1 MIPKFRGRSTVEDDK
16 GKWVY
21 GNLVFDGKRAII
33 VNGIDEATDEYI
45 AFKDFCSVDIDT
57 VGQSTG
63 LKDKNG
69 VEIFEGDIIATNS
82 FACIVSFGKYDYFED
97 DGIKIT
103 GIGFYLGYLNVEPA
117 TYSPFE
123 TPFLENCEVLGNI
136 YENELD
142 LIMYEKWKSENSEL
156 VEDNA

>member
-1 MIPKFRGRSTVEDDK
+1 MIPKFRAWLPTSKWMCEVTV
-16 GKWVY
+16 
-21 GNLVFDGKRAII
+21 
-33 VNGIDEATDEYI
+33 IDYDLR
-45 AFKDFCSVDIDT
+45 SVDIFRVGDVEHYTEMT
-57 VGQSTG
+57 VSKDEVILMQSTG
-63 LKDKNG
+63 LADKNG

-97 DGIKIT
+97 DGIKVT
-103 GIGFYLGYLNVEPA
+103 GIGFYLEYLNVEPA

-142 LIMYEKWKSENSEL
+142 LIMYEKWKSENPEL
-156 VEDNA
+156 MEGDE

>member
-1 MIPKFRGRSTVEDDK
+1 MIPKFRAWLPTLKWMCSVSTI
-16 GKWVY
+16 
-21 GNLVFDGKRAII
+21 LFDE
-33 VNGIDEATDEYI
+33 N
-45 AFKDFCSVDIDT
+45 SVDIYKTGDT
-57 VGQSTG
+57 ERVTEMSVNQDEVILMQSTG

-69 VEIFEGDIIATNS
+69 KEIFEGDIIATNS

-103 GIGFYLGYLNVEPA
+103 GIGFYLGYLNVESA

-123 TPFLENCEVLGNI
+123 SPFLENCEVLGNI

-142 LIMYEKWKSENSEL
+142 LIMYEKWKSEISEL
-156 VEDNA
+156 VE

>member
-1 MIPKFRGRSTVEDDK
+1 MIPKFRAWDKTHKKIGLIDADMQDGLFQSVKIFDEDEDD
-16 GKWVY
+16 WQESDRFV
-21 GNLVFDGKRAII
+21 LM
-33 VNGIDEATDEYI
+33 
-45 AFKDFCSVDIDT
+45 
-57 VGQSTG
+57 QSTG
-63 LKDKNG
+63 IKDKNG
-69 VEIFEGDIIATNS
+69 TEIFEGDIIATNS

-142 LIMYEKWKSENSEL
+142 LIMYEKWKSENPEL
-156 VEDNA
+156 MEGDE

>member
-1 MIPKFRGRSTVEDDK
+1 MNPRFRAWLKNDKEMIDVDEIHFDK
-16 GKWVY
+16 GQLDFI
-21 GNLVFDGKRAII
+21 GDGITFMRKA
-33 VNGIDEATDEYI
+33 DEIELM
-45 AFKDFCSVDIDT
+45 
-57 VGQSTG
+57 QSTG
-63 LKDKNG
+63 LFDKNG
-69 VEIFEGDIIATNS
+69 VEVFEGDIITTNS

-123 TPFLENCEVLGNI
+123 SPFLENCEVLGNI

-156 VEDNA
+156 MEGDE

>member
-21 GNLVFDGKRAII
+21 GHLLIDDNRALII
-33 VNGIDEATDEYI
+33 NGIIEANDEYVSLE
-45 AFKDFCSVDIDT
+45 DWCDIDMKT
-57 VGQSTG
+57 IGQSTG

-82 FACIVSFGKYDYFED
+82 FVCIVSFGKYDYFED

-123 TPFLENCEVLGNI
+123 TPFLESCEVLGNI

-142 LIMYEKWKSENSEL
+142 LIMYEKWKSENPKLMEG
-156 VEDNA
+156 DA